1 MTIIKNMVKNN
12 GVQKRIRELEIYKGK
27 TELSIGNI
35 EEDIKG
41 IKDNH
46 LVSIYKTLSVIE
58 KKMYQRPGWFLT
70 ALLSILS
77 ICITIIISTIV
88 MK

>member
-1 MTIIKNMVKNN
+1 MVKNN
-12 GVQKRIRELEIYKGK
+12 GVQKRIRDLEVYKGK
-27 TELSIGNI
+27 TELSIRNI
-35 EEDIKG
+35 EGDINDIKN
-41 IKDNH
+41 NH
-46 LVSIYKTLSVIE
+46 LHSIYKKLSSIE

-77 ICITIIISTIV
+77 ISITIIVSTII